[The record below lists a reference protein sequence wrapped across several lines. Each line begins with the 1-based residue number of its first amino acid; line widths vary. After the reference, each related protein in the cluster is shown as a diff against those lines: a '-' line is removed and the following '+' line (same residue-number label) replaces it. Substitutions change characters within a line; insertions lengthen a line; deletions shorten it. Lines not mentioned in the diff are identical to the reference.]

1 MPTKTE
7 LATRVLRRM
16 GALDADESPQQQDA
30 QAVEAVM
37 DSVYSSLK
45 ERRLIEWTLT
55 EIPTRFQDAFIN
67 VVADRSAPDFGLS
80 TPETQG
86 RAQMGL
92 REIYALTQ
100 KKDDPRKNP
109 PRDF

>member
-1 MPTKTE
+1 MPTTVE
-7 LATRVLRRM
+7 LATRVLRRL

-30 QAVEAVM
+30 QAVELVM
-37 DSVYSSLK
+37 DSVYESLK
-45 ERRLIEWTLT
+45 ERGHIEWTLT

-67 VVADRSAPDFGLS
+67 VVADRCAPDFGAS

-86 RAQMGL
+86 RAQIGL

-100 KKDDPRKNP
+100 KKEDPRSNP